1 MLSKIYEKDLR
12 SVYGNNLRK
21 ISNICE
27 IDIDNLSTQII
38 KNKVRYRNLPENEH
52 WRIPIL
58 NEMLF
63 ARENNIGIEGLSKKD
78 INGIINYVCTIW
90 QYS

>member
-1 MLSKIYEKDLR
+1 MLANIYEKDLR

-21 ISNICE
+21 ISKTCD
-27 IDIDNLSTQII
+27 IDIENLSTQII
-38 KNKVRYRNLPENEH
+38 KNKVRYRNLPENEN

-63 ARENNIGIEGLSKKD
+63 ARENNIEIEGLSKKD
-78 INGIINYVCTIW
+78 INGIINYVCTVN
-90 QYS
+90 S